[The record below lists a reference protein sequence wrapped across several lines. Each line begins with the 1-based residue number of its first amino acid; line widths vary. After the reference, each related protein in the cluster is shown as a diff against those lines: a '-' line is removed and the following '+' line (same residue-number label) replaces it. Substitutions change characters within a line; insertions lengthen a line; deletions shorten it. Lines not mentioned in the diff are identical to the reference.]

1 MPLEVLLINCAIKLD
16 GKEIVPVVIQ
26 SPRRKTA
33 SVEIKQ
39 GKVTVRVPSG
49 TPESW
54 VQRFIEQRY
63 TWIVKHITAQLV
75 STNKHQIIP
84 YESGQVSFC
93 GRNFPL
99 IMCKSTERSKVSF
112 DQELFK
118 VNLNKHAR
126 KAAADVTHLLL
137 QRWLA
142 QKAEDYLVPRALAL
156 AKEVDLHPTKVSIGN
171 YKSMWGRCSAKG
183 EIALNWRLIM
193 ADEVAMDYVII
204 HELCHL
210 HEFNHS
216 PDFWNRV
223 ALHCS
228 DYPQWRQYFKERSIW
243 LSWR

>member
-1 MPLEVLLINCAIKLD
+1 MINCVIRLD
-16 GKEIVPVVIQ
+16 GKEVTPVVIQ

-54 VQRFIEQRY
+54 VQQFIEQRSA
-63 TWIVKHITAQLV
+63 WIAKHISAQLV
-75 STNKHQIIP
+75 RTNKHQIIP
-84 YESGQVSFC
+84 YESGEISFR

-99 IMCKSTERSKVSF
+99 IMCNSAEKSSVRF
-112 DQELFK
+112 DQKLFK
-118 VNLNKHAR
+118 VNLNNRTR
-126 KAAADVTHLLL
+126 KAAGDVTHLLL
-137 QRWLA
+137 QKWLA
-142 QKAEDYLVPRALAL
+142 QKAEDYLIPRTLVL
-156 AKEVDLHPTKVSIGN
+156 AKQVDLHPTKISLGN
-171 YKSMWGRCSAKG
+171 YKSMWGRCSVKG

-193 ADEVAMDYVII
+193 ADEAAMDYVII

-216 PDFWNRV
+216 PAFWNRV

-228 DYPQWRQYFKERSIW
+228 DYSHWRQYFKDRSIW

>member
-1 MPLEVLLINCAIKLD
+1 MLLEVLLINCAINLD
-16 GKEIVPVVIQ
+16 GQEIIPVVIQ

-39 GKVTVRVPSG
+39 GQVTVRVPLG

-63 TWIVKHITAQLV
+63 TWITKHITAQLV
-75 STNKHQIIP
+75 RTNTHQIIP
-84 YESGQVSFC
+84 YESGEVRFR
-93 GRNFPL
+93 GRDFPL
-99 IMCKSTERSKVSF
+99 IMCKSAEKNNVGF

-118 VNLNKHAR
+118 VNINNRTR

-142 QKAEDYLVPRALAL
+142 QKAEEYLVPRTLAL
-156 AKEVDLHPTKVSIGN
+156 AKEIDLYPTKVSVGN
-171 YKSMWGRCSAKG
+171 FKSMWGRCSAKG

-193 ADEVAMDYVII
+193 ADEAAMDYVII

-216 PDFWNRV
+216 PAFWDRV

-228 DYPQWRQYFKERSIW
+228 GYSQWRQYFKERSIW